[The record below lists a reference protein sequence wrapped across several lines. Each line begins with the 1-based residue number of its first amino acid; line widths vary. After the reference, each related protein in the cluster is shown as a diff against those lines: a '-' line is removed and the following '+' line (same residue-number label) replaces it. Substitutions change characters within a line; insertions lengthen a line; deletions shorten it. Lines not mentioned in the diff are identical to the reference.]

1 MQFWGPNL
9 VRIMLKKNKK
19 QSFKRSYLL
28 FSVFLYIFAPEL
40 NLL

>member
-1 MQFWGPNL
+1 MQFWGRVL
-9 VRIMLKKNKK
+9 VRIMLKINKK

-28 FSVFLYIFAPEL
+28 FSVFLYIIAPEL